1 MLRLRMSSLNWRADM
16 LKVLVKKQLFEIFR
30 SYFYDAKKNRARSKG
45 ATAAYFI
52 FFVVLMVVVVGGM
65 FTFMSVA
72 LCAAMVVAKTEWLY
86 FAIMG
91 LLSIFLGAFGSVFNT
106 YSGLYLAKDNDL
118 LLSLP
123 IPVSVIMT
131 SRLLA
136 VYLMGLMY
144 SGIVSVPAVIV
155 YFVFAPAT
163 FGAVVGSLLFVVLIS
178 VFVLTLSA
186 ALGWVVAKI
195 SLKLKNKSFITVIV
209 SLVFLGAYYFF
220 YFKAQTIISDLAENA
235 VRYGE
240 KIKDS
245 AYPVYLFGRVAMGDP
260 VAMLAFF
267 AVVAVL
273 FGLMWWLISR
283 SFIRIATSTGS
294 VAKRRYSE
302 GTARQRSVGSAL
314 LSKEFARF
322 TSSPNYMLNCGM
334 GVLMLPVIGVV
345 MLIKGR
351 NLVSVLDMIFDG
363 NNGCAAILFLA
374 AVCALASMNNMVVP
388 SVSLE
393 GKSLWLL
400 QSLPIKPL
408 KVLGAKLS
416 VQIILTAVPAAFAM
430 VCIALVCSFTAVEL
444 VLSVVFAA
452 LSILLMALFGLFLGL
467 KMPNLTWTNEV
478 APIKQSLAVM
488 LSLFGGFMYS
498 AAFGTVYFIVGRLI
512 GAAAYLAAASVLAFV
527 LSALLWLWMKKK
539 GAAVFASL

>member
-1 MLRLRMSSLNWRADM
+1 MLRLRTCSLNWRADM

-72 LCAAMVVAKTEWLY
+72 LCAAMVAAKTEWLY

-209 SLVFLGAYYFF
+209 SLVFFGAYYFF

-334 GVLMLPVIGVV
+334 GVLMLPVIGIV
-345 MLIKGR
+345 MLVKGR

-408 KVLGAKLS
+408 KVLKAKLS

-430 VCIALVCSFTAVEL
+430 VCIALVCPFTAVEL

-488 LSLFGGFMYS
+488 LSLFGGFLYS

-512 GAAAYLAAASVLAFV
+512 GAAAYLAAASVLAFA